1 MRIRINESG
10 LDLAEDDVEGFI
22 YDLNIAAYGEPTTT
36 AIETIS
42 QAEGISINKEG
53 DNIIANADGK
63 IILMQLYTTEGALV
77 DKAENNSIYVG
88 YLNAGVYIV
97 KVYTADRE
105 KSAKFL
111 LRK

>member
-1 MRIRINESG
+1 
-10 LDLAEDDVEGFI
+10 
-22 YDLNIAAYGEPTTT
+22 
-36 AIETIS
+36 
-42 QAEGISINKEG
+42 
-53 DNIIANADGK
+53 
-63 IILMQLYTTEGALV
+63 MQLYTTEGALV

-97 KVYTADRE
+97 KVYTTDRE